1 MKLALRP
8 SFRKDLDALKQHHR
22 ANHRKVCEI
31 LVGIQS
37 DSDISVR
44 RRPDQRIPHC
54 VKYELADGY
63 RVVFQQVRDSGGLIA
78 LAVGTHDR
86 VDGFLDGHKGH
97 VFDPSSGR
105 LKELR
110 LASSDEASVEVV
122 SSAREETG
130 NDLETLERES
140 LEAESSEE
148 AVFAD
153 FDPQMLTNLGVP
165 VSMHHE
171 ILELKGANSVECT
184 LALGRLED
192 HAPQAAG
199 LLLAFATGN
208 SATRTD
214 VIGVAGKHLQYR
226 EQLSATDF
234 AAVEAS
240 PDEFLT
246 FSDPSDLEAVLER
259 ATREDWQ
266 LFLHP
271 DQKDLVYR
279 DVSGPSR
286 IRGISGSGKT
296 VVGLHRTRHL
306 AKKLWGS
313 SSKVLFTTFNRALA
327 EAAGTLLDTLC
338 GDERQLIEVTH
349 LHRWCLEF
357 LRFRNFPP
365 LRYTPDDQRASQQEA
380 HNDLPRHLR
389 AAIDSV
395 PSNYIWSEIE
405 FIMGRFLHED
415 AQAYLTT
422 DRGGRGRRLTEL
434 QREAILHLYRRY
446 MDALVSRG
454 VVDPADFV
462 RIAYRKLLEGEE
474 PESDYGAVI
483 VDEVQDL
490 SEISLRLLHTLV
502 PDKASGLLLIGDD
515 TQRIFTRGFSMRDL
529 EINISGRSVV
539 LRKNYRN
546 TRQILEAAFPLVSE
560 EWEDDARTA
569 GLDPAGLRPEFS
581 VREGCRPIVVRCEDL
596 AAEMAFLYRE
606 IRFLLTYD
614 RYEESNICVMARNR
628 FYRGRVADALQGA
641 GIPFFVYGREGNLAS
656 EIGNSVS
663 VWLTPCRQG
672 A

>member
-214 VIGVAGKHLQYR
+214 VIGVAGN
-226 EQLSATDF
+226 
-234 AAVEAS
+234 
-240 PDEFLT
+240 T
-246 FSDPSDLEAVLER
+246 FS
-259 ATREDWQ
+259 
-266 LFLHP
+266 
-271 DQKDLVYR
+271 
-279 DVSGPSR
+279 
-286 IRGISGSGKT
+286 
-296 VVGLHRTRHL
+296 
-306 AKKLWGS
+306 
-313 SSKVLFTTFNRALA
+313 
-327 EAAGTLLDTLC
+327 
-338 GDERQLIEVTH
+338 IENNS
-349 LHRWCLEF
+349 L
-357 LRFRNFPP
+357 PP
-365 LRYTPDDQRASQQEA
+365 TSQ
-380 HNDLPRHLR
+380 P
-389 AAIDSV
+389 
-395 PSNYIWSEIE
+395 
-405 FIMGRFLHED
+405 
-415 AQAYLTT
+415 
-422 DRGGRGRRLTEL
+422 
-434 QREAILHLYRRY
+434 
-446 MDALVSRG
+446 
-454 VVDPADFV
+454 
-462 RIAYRKLLEGEE
+462 
-474 PESDYGAVI
+474 
-483 VDEVQDL
+483 
-490 SEISLRLLHTLV
+490 
-502 PDKASGLLLIGDD
+502 
-515 TQRIFTRGFSMRDL
+515 
-529 EINISGRSVV
+529 
-539 LRKNYRN
+539 
-546 TRQILEAAFPLVSE
+546 
-560 EWEDDARTA
+560 
-569 GLDPAGLRPEFS
+569 
-581 VREGCRPIVVRCEDL
+581 
-596 AAEMAFLYRE
+596 
-606 IRFLLTYD
+606 
-614 RYEESNICVMARNR
+614 
-628 FYRGRVADALQGA
+628 
-641 GIPFFVYGREGNLAS
+641 
-656 EIGNSVS
+656 
-663 VWLTPCRQG
+663 
-672 A
+672 